1 MPAQKRPHD
10 TPRSEDDNSS
20 IQHNQSLDEQ
30 PQEEPT
36 GTYLYG
42 SFYLSDS
49 DGSPSSSI
57 GDKDEFLTVRLAE
70 IRKEVQCPICLGIIR
85 KTRTVM
91 ECLHRF
97 CRECIDKSM
106 RLGNNECPACRTHCA
121 SRRSLRDDPNYDA
134 LIAAL
139 YPDIDKYEE
148 EELAFHE
155 EEKARNKQIQTLI
168 AQTMRRQSEA
178 LGKKRTSAR
187 VTAAAFVR
195 RSQGNYR
202 ISRGRRNQRAG
213 EVEGSD
219 DEEDMNGHDEGKD
232 SSSSDEQ
239 VTEVKPKRCKR
250 WGGARCS
257 QTYLAAGSA
266 NGGGDGND
274 SEVNRD
280 SVGAAA
286 GLVGSSEM
294 LAWGGGGVRSNTR
307 HGSLSAGNGKNART
321 IRVSKLLENLRNSVE
336 NDGLDINLMLVSL
349 DEERI
354 PSLQL
359 PKICCRPTL
368 SISHLCQYVAM
379 KTCVEADDV
388 EMLLVKEIHSKP
400 DPTAS
405 PGVSV
410 SACRTID
417 PCRDELHIL
426 EDHETLAELQATN
439 NFSQAPLLLA
449 YRQKL
454 PGLVD
459 Y

>member
-1 MPAQKRPHD
+1 MGGDHSLVTCPYVM
-10 TPRSEDDNSS
+10 
-20 IQHNQSLDEQ
+20 SLDKPE
-30 PQEEPT
+30 
-36 GTYLYG
+36 GTLNQDLKFDFGELYT
-42 SFYLSDS
+42 L
-49 DGSPSSSI
+49 
-57 GDKDEFLTVRLAE
+57 V
-70 IRKEVQCPICLGIIR
+70 CLLFFTLCSCVIFN
-85 KTRTVM
+85 M
-91 ECLHRF
+91 
-97 CRECIDKSM
+97 
-106 RLGNNECPACRTHCA
+106 LG
-121 SRRSLRDDPNYDA
+121 
-134 LIAAL
+134 
-139 YPDIDKYEE
+139 
-148 EELAFHE
+148 
-155 EEKARNKQIQTLI
+155 QIQTLI

-219 DEEDMNGHDEGKD
+219 DEEDVNGHDEGKD

-257 QTYLAAGSA
+257 QTSLAAGGA

-336 NDGLDINLMLVSL
+336 NDGVIVKC
-349 DEERI
+349 I
-354 PSLQL
+354 
-359 PKICCRPTL
+359 TG
-368 SISHLCQYVAM
+368 VAIAN
-379 KTCVEADDV
+379 TT
-388 EMLLVKEIHSKP
+388 VKR
-400 DPTAS
+400 
-405 PGVSV
+405 
-410 SACRTID
+410 C
-417 PCRDELHIL
+417 
-426 EDHETLAELQATN
+426 
-439 NFSQAPLLLA
+439 
-449 YRQKL
+449 
-454 PGLVD
+454 
-459 Y
+459 